1 MEGEGS
7 RNEGKDKDKKRVLV
21 PSTEE
26 EEEEISAFEVVKE
39 VVELIEKSGSYVGF
53 RKTQKKECLNLVRK
67 LKLLMPLME
76 EIVELHPSISNDSL
90 SSLLNLKKS
99 LLASKK
105 LLKTCISGSKIFLV
119 SKQNSLSPPLSL
131 ALSLM
136 MIPFF
141 LLGTGE

>member
-131 ALSLM
+131 SLSLM